1 MRTAFVLAI
10 AVLFFPFF
18 LGAQSGEIR
27 GTVTDSEGK
36 ASAFVNI
43 QLRETQQ
50 GVSSDLNGSFVFS
63 EVKAGTYTLIA
74 SYIGYKTLTQKI
86 EVEADK
92 VLNLSLELFE
102 NAETLKEIVIKGYV
116 TQNER
121 ITSIGK
127 MAARQMDLP
136 MSFQTLDRQTLEN
149 QQALTMQDVLM
160 NTNGV
165 YVMGAT
171 GGYQEEI
178 AGRGFAY
185 GSSNT
190 FKNGTRFVNSMLPEL
205 SSLER
210 VEILKGSAALLFGNV
225 APGGVL
231 NLVTKKP
238 KFGFG
243 GEVGLRVGSFGL
255 LKPSFDV
262 YGGIG
267 KGEKVA
273 FRLNG
278 TYQSANS
285 FRQYVSSE
293 RVYINPSLL
302 VKLSKKTELLVEGDY
317 LDDRRTPDFGA
328 GIVNYEVIPDYPR
341 NRFLGVKWGYVD
353 SKQSSAA
360 ATLTHRFNDK
370 WKMNLSSSYRDT
382 EQEVFGTTRPN
393 QGTLIKADGLWTRNI
408 QRNASTDNYFIV
420 QGDVNGAFNTGR
432 ISHQLLL
439 GFDTDHFVQ
448 QTQQYTQLNG
458 YDVVNIFED
467 LPSSSR
473 NDIPTLKKGNFS
485 DNPTS
490 RYGVFIQDLIALN
503 AKFKVLAGIRYSS
516 QKLESNV
523 TTAEGQLTTTPSP
536 RESAFSPKLGI
547 VFQPNSNQSAFVSYS
562 NSFTFNTGVDIE
574 GKALPP
580 SIIDQYEVGVKNE
593 LFKGR
598 ASANITL
605 YRIDNDKLA
614 QNSLVNGNTYTYI
627 KELAGSVR
635 SQGLEVDF
643 SARVTSNLILIAG
656 YSFNETKYVKSNT
669 FVEGSLLRYNPNHTA
684 NASVQYEV
692 SAGQLKGLNL
702 GFVSAY
708 IGTRYAGRSTRVQV
722 ANDAYRITEVSDYFQ
737 FDATAGYDFSKF
749 ALRAKLANIFNV
761 LSYNVHDDN
770 SVNPIAPRNFSA
782 SLTWKF

>member
-10 AVLFFPFF
+10 SILFFSSF

-43 QLRETQQ
+43 QLSEIQQ
-50 GVSSDLNGSFVFS
+50 GVSSDLNGNFVFS
-63 EVKAGTYTLIA
+63 EVKPGTYTLIA
-74 SYIGYKTLTQKI
+74 SYIGYKTLTQKV

-121 ITSIGK
+121 IASIGK

-136 MSFQTLDRQTLEN
+136 MSFQTLDRQTLER

-302 VKLSKKTELLVEGDY
+302 FKLSKKTELLVEGDY

-328 GIVNYEVIPDYPR
+328 GIVNYAVIPDYPR
-341 NRFLGVKWGYVD
+341 DRFLGVKWGYVD
-353 SKQSSAA
+353 SKQSAAA
-360 ATLTHRFNDK
+360 ATLSHRFNDK
-370 WKMNLSSSYRDT
+370 WKFNLSSSYRDT

-408 QRNASTDNYFIV
+408 QRYASTDNYFIV
-420 QGDVNGAFNTGR
+420 QGDINGSFNTGQ

-448 QTQQYTQLNG
+448 QTQQYAQLNG
-458 YDVVNIFED
+458 YDTVNIFEN
-467 LPSSSR
+467 LPSDSR
-473 NDIPTLKKGNFS
+473 NDIPTLKKGSFS

-503 AKFKVLAGIRYSS
+503 TKFKVLAGIRYSS

-536 RESAFSPKLGI
+536 REGAFSPKLGI

-562 NSFTFNTGVDIE
+562 NSFSFNTGVDIE

-627 KELAGSVR
+627 KELAGAVR
-635 SQGLEVDF
+635 SQGVEVDF
-643 SARVTSNLILIAG
+643 SARVTSNLIIIAG

-692 SAGQLKGLNL
+692 GEGKLKGLNL
-702 GFVSAY
+702 GFVSSY

-722 ANDAYRITEVSDYFQ
+722 ANDAYRITEISDYFQ
-737 FDATAGYDFSKF
+737 FDATAGYNFSKF

-770 SVNPIAPRNFSA
+770 SVNPIAPRNFSV

>member
-10 AVLFFPFF
+10 SILFFSAF

-43 QLRETQQ
+43 QLSEIQQ

-63 EVKAGTYTLIA
+63 EIKAGTYTLIA
-74 SYIGYKTLTQKI
+74 SYIGYKTLTQKV

-121 ITSIGK
+121 IASIGK

-136 MSFQTLDRQTLEN
+136 MSFQTLDRQTLES

-243 GEVGLRVGSFGL
+243 GEVGLRIGSFGL

-302 VKLSKKTELLVEGDY
+302 FKLSKKTELLVEGDY

-328 GIVNYEVIPDYPR
+328 GIVNYAVIPDYPR
-341 NRFLGVKWGYVD
+341 DRFLGVKWGYVD
-353 SKQSSAA
+353 SKQVSST
-360 ATLTHRFNDK
+360 ATLSHRFSEK
-370 WKMNLSSSYRDT
+370 WKLSLSGSYRDAD
-382 EQEVFGTTRPN
+382 QALFSAARPN
-393 QGTLIKADGLWTRNI
+393 TGTLIKADGLWTRNI
-408 QRNASTDNYFIV
+408 QKSETYDNYYVI
-420 QGDVNGAFNTGR
+420 QGDLTGTIKTGAL
-432 ISHQLLL
+432 SHQLLL
-439 GFDTDHFVQ
+439 GFDTDHFTQ
-448 QTQQYTQLNG
+448 QTQQYTQLPR
-458 YDVVNIFED
+458 YDTISIFED
-467 LPSSSR
+467 LPADSR
-473 NDIPTLKKGNFS
+473 NDIPVLNKSSFS
-485 DNPTS
+485 DNPTD
-490 RYGVFIQDLIALN
+490 RYGFYLQDLISLTT
-503 AKFKVLAGIRYSS
+503 KLKLLAGVRYSS
-516 QKLESNV
+516 QKSASNV
-523 TTAEGQLTTTPSP
+523 TATDGKVTTTLTPTAT
-536 RESAFSPKLGI
+536 AFSPRFGL
-547 VFQPNSNQSAFVSYS
+547 VYQPSANRSLFASYS
-562 NSFTFNTGVDIE
+562 NSFVLNTGVDVE
-574 GKALPP
+574 GKTLAP
-580 SIIDQYEVGVKNE
+580 STIDQYEVGIKNE
-593 LFKGR
+593 LLKGK
-598 ASANITL
+598 ASANLTL
-605 YRIDNDKLA
+605 YRIDNDNLA
-614 QNSLVNGNTYTYI
+614 QISLANGNTNSNI
-627 KELAGSVR
+627 KELAGAVR
-635 SQGLEVDF
+635 SQGIELDF
-643 SARVTSNLILIAG
+643 AARPYPNLSLMLG
-656 YSFNETKYVKSNT
+656 YSYNETRYIKSNT

-692 SAGQLKGLNL
+692 SEGKLKGLNL

-737 FDATAGYDFSKF
+737 FDATAGYNFSKF

-782 SLTWKF
+782 SLIWKF

>member
-10 AVLFFPFF
+10 SILFFSSS

-43 QLRETQQ
+43 QLHEIQQ
-50 GVSSDLNGSFVFS
+50 GVSSDLNGSFVFP
-63 EVKAGTYTLIA
+63 EIKAGTYTLIA
-74 SYIGYKTLTQKI
+74 SYIGYKTLTQRV

-127 MAARQMDLP
+127 MATRQMDLP
-136 MSFQTLDRQTLEN
+136 MSFQTLDRQTLES

-185 GSSNT
+185 GSNNT

-210 VEILKGSAALLFGNV
+210 VEVLKGGAALLFGNV

-302 VKLSKKTELLVEGDY
+302 FKLSKKTELLVEGDY

-341 NRFLGVKWGYVD
+341 DRFLGVKWGYVD
-353 SKQSSAA
+353 SKQWSGT

-370 WKMNLSSSYRDT
+370 WKFNLSSSYRDT
-382 EQEVFGTTRPN
+382 EQEIFGTTRPN

-420 QGDVNGAFNTGR
+420 QGDVNGRFNTGQ

-448 QTQQYTQLNG
+448 QTQQYAQMNG

-467 LPSSSR
+467 LPSNIR

-490 RYGVFIQDLIALN
+490 RYGVFVQDLIALN

-523 TTAEGQLTTTPSP
+523 TTAEGQVTTTPSP
-536 RESAFSPKLGI
+536 REGAFSPRLGI

-562 NSFTFNTGVDIE
+562 NSFSFNTGVDIE

-580 SIIDQYEVGVKNE
+580 SIIDQYEVGLKNE
-593 LFKGR
+593 LFRGR

-635 SQGLEVDF
+635 SQGIEVDF
-643 SARVTSNLILIAG
+643 SARVSSNLVIIAG

-669 FVEGSLLRYNPNHTA
+669 YVEGSLLRYNPNHTA
-684 NASVQYEV
+684 NASVQYEM
-692 SAGQLKGLNL
+692 SEGKLKGLNL

-722 ANDAYRITEVSDYFQ
+722 ANDAYRITEISDYFQ
-737 FDATAGYDFSKF
+737 FDATAGYNFSKF
-749 ALRAKLANIFNV
+749 ALRAKLANLFNV

>member
-1 MRTAFVLAI
+1 MRPAFVLAI
-10 AVLFFPFF
+10 SILFFSSF

-43 QLRETQQ
+43 QLSEIQQ

-74 SYIGYKTLTQKI
+74 SYVGYKTLTQKV

-121 ITSIGK
+121 IASIGK

-136 MSFQTLDRQTLEN
+136 MSFQTLDRQTLES

-210 VEILKGSAALLFGNV
+210 VEVLKGSAALLFGNV

-285 FRQYVSSE
+285 FRQHVSSE

-302 VKLSKKTELLVEGDY
+302 FKLSKKTELLLEGDY

-328 GIVNYEVIPDYPR
+328 GIVNYALVSDYPR
-341 NRFLGVKWGYVD
+341 DRFLGVKWGYVD
-353 SKQSSAA
+353 SKQVSST
-360 ATLTHRFNDK
+360 ATLSHRFSEK
-370 WKMNLSSSYRDT
+370 WKLSLSGSYRDAD
-382 EQEVFGTTRPN
+382 QALFSAARPN
-393 QGTLIKADGLWTRNI
+393 SGGLIKADGLWTRNI
-408 QRNASTDNYFIV
+408 QKSETYDNYYV
-420 QGDVNGAFNTGR
+420 LQGDLTGTLKTGALN
-432 ISHQLLL
+432 HQLLL
-439 GFDTDHFVQ
+439 GFDTDHFTQ
-448 QTQQYTQLNG
+448 QTQQYTQLSR
-458 YDVVNIFED
+458 YDTISIFED
-467 LPSSSR
+467 LPADSR
-473 NDIPTLKKGNFS
+473 NDIPVLNKSSFS
-485 DNPTS
+485 DNPTD
-490 RYGVFIQDLIALN
+490 RYGFYIQDLISLTT
-503 AKFKVLAGIRYSS
+503 KLKLLAGVRYSS
-516 QKLESNV
+516 QKSASNV
-523 TTAEGQLTTTPSP
+523 TATDGKVTTTLTPTAT
-536 RESAFSPKLGI
+536 AFSPRFGL
-547 VFQPNSNQSAFVSYS
+547 VYQPSTNRSLFASYS
-562 NSFTFNTGVDIE
+562 NSFVLNTGVDVE
-574 GKALPP
+574 GKTLPP
-580 SIIDQYEVGVKNE
+580 STIDQYEVGIKNE
-593 LFKGR
+593 LLKGK
-598 ASANITL
+598 ASANLTL
-605 YRIDNDKLA
+605 YRIDNDNLA
-614 QNSLVNGNTYTYI
+614 QISLANGNTNSNI
-627 KELAGSVR
+627 KELAGAVR
-635 SQGLEVDF
+635 SQGIELDF
-643 SARVTSNLILIAG
+643 AARPLPNLSLMLG
-656 YSFNETKYVKSNT
+656 YSYNETRYVKSNT

-692 SAGQLKGLNL
+692 SEGKLKGLNL

-722 ANDAYRITEVSDYFQ
+722 ANDAYRITEISDYFQ
-737 FDATAGYDFSKF
+737 FDATAGYNFSKF
-749 ALRAKLANIFNV
+749 ALRAKLANLFNV

-770 SVNPIAPRNFSA
+770 SVNPIAPCNFSV